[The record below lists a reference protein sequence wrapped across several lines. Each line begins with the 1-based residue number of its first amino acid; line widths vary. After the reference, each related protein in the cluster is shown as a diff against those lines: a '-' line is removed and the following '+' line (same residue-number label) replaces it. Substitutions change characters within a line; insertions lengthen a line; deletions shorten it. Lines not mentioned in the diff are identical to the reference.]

1 MLDEQDKKVI
11 REMIVEET
19 KKIVTKS
26 EAMLLD
32 EMDRY
37 DRKNE
42 RKFAQIQKS
51 LDELKDI
58 YRMIKSEHETTQILL
73 KAFMDHEK
81 RITSLENQL
90 A

>member
-11 REMIVEET
+11 RKMIEEV
-19 KKIVTKS
+19 VTKS

>member
-11 REMIVEET
+11 RRMIEEV
-19 KKIVTKS
+19 VTKS

-73 KAFMDHEK
+73 KTLTDHER
-81 RITSLENQL
+81 RISGLENQI